1 MMASGIGTSSLGTA
15 GLLASSGAQGATP
28 IHANDVLRMPDESE
42 PHSRTWMGFGASEAI
57 WGKTLLPVVRRNLA
71 LIANAI
77 AKYEP
82 VSMLVRSN
90 EMDIAKGLMGKD
102 VTLVEASLDDFWLRD
117 TGPVFVMNQNKV
129 KAGIKFNFNG
139 WGSKQNHAA
148 DANVANRVISAANV
162 NLVKTNLVLEG
173 GGIEVD
179 GQGTAIITESCVLN
193 PNRNPGLSKASC
205 EAELK
210 RLLGIEKVIWLP
222 GVVGV
227 DITDGHTDF
236 YARFAHPGVV
246 VAAMDNDP
254 ASSDYAL
261 TRQHL
266 AILKNSTDAKGR
278 KLQIS
283 TLAAPSHVR
292 KTYDGE
298 ELFSAGYVNF
308 YVCNGAVIMP
318 QFGDAAADAAARS
331 YASRFVSWQSHRTT
345 QHRRRGRRWRRH
357 SLRHAAGATRLRT
370 GRYDETR
377 NHHLQHHPNRN
388 RQIHL

>member
-1 MMASGIGTSSLGTA
+1 MITRRKFSILASGIGTSGLGTA
-15 GLLASSGAQGATP
+15 GLLAGGDAHSAVP

-71 LIANAI
+71 LIANTI

-82 VSMLVRSN
+82 VSMLVRAN
-90 EMDIAKGLMGKD
+90 EIDIAKGLMGKG

-117 TGPVFVMNQNKV
+117 TGPVFVLNQQNV

-162 NLVKTNLVLEG
+162 DLVKTNLVLEG

-283 TLAAPSHVR
+283 TLAAPSQVR
-292 KTYDGE
+292 KTYDGKD
-298 ELFSAGYVNF
+298 FSAGYVNF

-318 QFGDAAADAAARS
+318 QFGDAAADAAAK
-331 YASRFVSWQSHRTT
+331 ATLQGLFP
-345 QHRRRGRRWRRH
+345 GRAIEQ
-357 SLRHAAGATRLRT
+357 LNIDGVAAGGGGIHCATQQEPR
-370 GRYDETR
+370 G
-377 NHHLQHHPNRN
+377 
-388 RQIHL
+388 